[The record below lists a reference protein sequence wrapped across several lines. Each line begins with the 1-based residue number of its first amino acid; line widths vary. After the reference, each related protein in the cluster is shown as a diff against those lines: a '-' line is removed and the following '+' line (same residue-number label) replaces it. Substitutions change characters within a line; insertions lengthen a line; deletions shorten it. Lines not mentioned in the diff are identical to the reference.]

1 MGTHPIFE
9 SDFDCLTEKKV
20 KMFEARLEK
29 GDILKKTMDA
39 LKDLI
44 KEAVWDVSAQGL
56 SLQSMDSSHVSLVQV
71 TLRTEGFETF
81 RCDKNLAL
89 GVNMDTMGKLM
100 KCAANDDSITLKSED
115 NGDLLGLVFEAK
127 NGDKTSEFEMKLMDL
142 DMEQLGIPEQ
152 QYSCTIKMPS
162 TEFARICK
170 DLSNIGESV
179 QITVTKG
186 GVSFSAKRDIG
197 NAKINL
203 TQSSNVDKEE
213 DSVTIDI
220 QEAVNLTFALRYLNF
235 FTKATPLSSQVIL
248 SLSPEVPLVVEYDIE
263 DIGHVKYFLA
273 PKIEDEDEE

>member
-1 MGTHPIFE
+1 
-9 SDFDCLTEKKV
+9 
-20 KMFEARLEK
+20 MFEARLEK
-29 GDILKKTMDA
+29 ADVLKKTMDA

-89 GVNMDTMGKLM
+89 GVNMDTMNKLM
-100 KCAANDDSITLKSED
+100 KCASNDDSITLKSED
-115 NGDLLGLVFEAK
+115 NGDLLTMIFESK
-127 NGDKTSEFEMKLMDL
+127 NGEKTSEFEMKLMDL
-142 DMEQLGIPEQ
+142 DIEQLGIPEQ
-152 QYSCTIKMPS
+152 EYSCTIKMPS
-162 TEFARICK
+162 SEFMRVCK

-179 QITVTKG
+179 NVTVVKG
-186 GVSFSAKRDIG
+186 GVNFSAKGDIG
-197 NAKINL
+197 NAKIHVAE
-203 TQSSNVDKEE
+203 SSNVDNEK
-213 DSVTIDI
+213 DAVTV
-220 QEAVNLTFALRYLNF
+220 EVSEPVNLTFALRYLNF

-273 PKIEDEDEE
+273 PKIENEDDE

>member
-9 SDFDCLTEKKV
+9 SDFDCLTKKQ

-29 GDILKKTMDA
+29 GDVLKKTMDA

-100 KCAANDDSITLKSED
+100 KCAANDDAITLKSED
-115 NGDLLGLVFEAK
+115 NGDLLGLVFESK
-127 NGDKTSEFEMKLMDL
+127 SGDKCSEFEMELMDL
-142 DMEQLGIPEQ
+142 DIEQLGIPEQ
-152 QYSCTIKMPS
+152 DYSCTIRMPS
-162 TEFARICK
+162 SEFARICK

-186 GVSFSAKRDIG
+186 GVTFSAKGDIG

-203 TQSSNVDKEE
+203 TQGSNVDKEE
-213 DSVTIDI
+213 DSIHIDM
-220 QEAVNLTFALRYLNF
+220 QETVNLTFALRYLSF
-235 FTKATPLSSQVIL
+235 STKATSLSSQVIL
-248 SLSPEVPLVVEYDIE
+248 SSTPEVQLVMSNT
-263 DIGHVKYFLA
+263 F
-273 PKIEDEDEE
+273 

>member
-1 MGTHPIFE
+1 
-9 SDFDCLTEKKV
+9 
-20 KMFEARLEK
+20 MFEARLEK

-89 GVNMDTMGKLM
+89 GVNMDTMTKLM
-100 KCAANDDSITLKSED
+100 KCAANDDAITLKSED
-115 NGDLLGLVFEAK
+115 NGDLLSLVFESK

-142 DMEQLGIPEQ
+142 DMEQLGIPDQE
-152 QYSCTIKMPS
+152 YSCTIKMPS
-162 TEFARICK
+162 AEFTRICK

-179 QITVTKG
+179 NITVTKG
-186 GVSFSAKRDIG
+186 GVTFAAKGDIG

-203 TQSSNVDKEE
+203 TQSSNVDDE
-213 DSVTIDI
+213 DDGVFIDM
-220 QEAVNLTFALRYLNF
+220 QEAVSLNFALRYLNF
-235 FTKATPLSSQVIL
+235 FTKAAPLSPKVIL
-248 SLSPEVPLVVEYDIE
+248 SLSPEVPLVVEYDIT
-263 DIGHVKYFLA
+263 DVGHVKYFLA
-273 PKIEDEDEE
+273 PKIDEEEDE

>member
-44 KEAVWDVSAQGL
+44 KEAVWDVSGQGL

-100 KCAANDDSITLKSED
+100 KCAANDDAITLRSED
-115 NGDLLGLVFEAK
+115 NGDLLGLVFESK
-127 NGDKTSEFEMKLMDL
+127 SGDKSSEFEMKLMDL
-142 DMEQLGIPEQ
+142 EFQNKTTVAPFECHPRSLPE
-152 QYSCTIKMPS
+152 
-162 TEFARICK
+162 
-170 DLSNIGESV
+170 
-179 QITVTKG
+179 
-186 GVSFSAKRDIG
+186 SAKIYQ
-197 NAKINL
+197 ILENL
-203 TQSSNVDKEE
+203 SR
-213 DSVTIDI
+213 
-220 QEAVNLTFALRYLNF
+220 LLLPR
-235 FTKATPLSSQVIL
+235 
-248 SLSPEVPLVVEYDIE
+248 VVS
-263 DIGHVKYFLA
+263 HSA
-273 PKIEDEDEE
+273 PKVISEMQKST

>member
-9 SDFDCLTEKKV
+9 SDFDCLTQ

-29 GDILKKTMDA
+29 GDVLKKTMDA

-100 KCAANDDSITLKSED
+100 KCAD
-115 NGDLLGLVFEAK
+115 NGDLLGLVFESK
-127 NGDKTSEFEMKLMDL
+127 SGDKSSEFEMKLMDL
-142 DMEQLGIPEQ
+142 DIEQLGIPEQ
-152 QYSCTIKMPS
+152 DYSCTIRMPS
-162 TEFARICK
+162 QEFARICK

-186 GVSFSAKRDIG
+186 GVTFSAKGDIG

-203 TQSSNVDKEE
+203 TQGGNVDKEE
-213 DSVTIDI
+213 ESIVIDM
-220 QEAVNLTFALRYLNF
+220 QEAVNLTFALIYLNF
-235 FTKATPLSSQVIL
+235 FTKATPLSSQVLL
-248 SLSPEVPLVVEYDIE
+248 SLSPEVPLVVEYDID

>member
-1 MGTHPIFE
+1 
-9 SDFDCLTEKKV
+9 
-20 KMFEARLEK
+20 MFEARLEK
-29 GDILKKTMDA
+29 GDVLKKTMDA

-44 KEAVWDVSAQGL
+44 KEAVWDVSSQGL

-100 KCAANDDSITLKSED
+100 KCASSDDAITLKSED

-127 NGDKTSEFEMKLMDL
+127 GGDKTAEFEMKLMDL

-152 QYSCTIKMPS
+152 EYSCTVKMPS
-162 TEFARICK
+162 GEFMRICK

-179 QITVTKG
+179 NICVTKG
-186 GVSFSAKRDIG
+186 GVTFSAKGDIG

-203 TQSSNVDKEE
+203 TQSNNVDDEN
-213 DSVTIDI
+213 DAVTIDI
-220 QEAVNLTFALRYLNF
+220 QEAVNLNFALRYLNF
-235 FTKATPLSSQVIL
+235 FTKATPLSKRVIL

-263 DIGHVKYFLA
+263 DVGHVKYFLA
-273 PKIEDEDEE
+273 PKIDDEDDE